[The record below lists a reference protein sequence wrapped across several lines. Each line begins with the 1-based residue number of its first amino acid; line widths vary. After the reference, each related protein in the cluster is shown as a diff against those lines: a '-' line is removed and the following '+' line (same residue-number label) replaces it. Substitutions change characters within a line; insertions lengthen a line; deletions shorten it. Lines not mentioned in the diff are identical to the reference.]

1 MFAVDFELRPADLGA
16 TAVVLA
22 ATLEA
27 ALERAFQ
34 LFPEYLRDG
43 CQGHVHEIEGAVIN
57 WETGR
62 ALVMK
67 RKMGNRKPRRMAD
80 AARVKEAQR

>member
-1 MFAVDFELRPADLGA
+1 MYIINVRAVPHTLPRMFAVDFEVHPGDLGA
-16 TAVVLA
+16 TIIVLA
-22 ATLEA
+22 ATPEA

-57 WETGR
+57 W
-62 ALVMK
+62 
-67 RKMGNRKPRRMAD
+67 
-80 AARVKEAQR
+80 